1 MYLKNY
7 LIILT
12 AYTIC
17 AIMLM
22 FSKGQVVYGQEQDRI
37 TSEVNVEYIEQR
49 ASVQRVINYN
59 VIDSGFVVN
68 ATQQDIDALMRIVEA
83 EAGGEDRKG
92 KLLVANV
99 VINRVKN
106 KSFPNSIKE
115 VVYQKNENVTQFSP
129 VSNGRINQVCVSEE
143 TKEVVYSALR
153 GEDVSQGAL
162 FFMARKY
169 AEEAGVE
176 WFDNN
181 LKFLFSHGGHDF
193 YSK

>member
-12 AYTIC
+12 VNTIC
-17 AIMLM
+17 AMMLM
-22 FSKGQVVYGQEQDRI
+22 FSKSQIVYGQEQSKI
-37 TSEVNVEYIEQR
+37 INEVNIEQS
-49 ASVQRVINYN
+49 ASTQRIIPYN
-59 VIDSGFVVN
+59 VIDSGFIIN
-68 ATQQDIDALMRIVEA
+68 ATQQDIDVLMKIVEA
-83 EAGGEDRKG
+83 EAGGEDRTG

-106 KSFPNSIKE
+106 KSFPNSIKD

-162 FFMARKY
+162 FFLARKY
-169 AEEAGVE
+169 SDPSNVE

-181 LKFLFSHGGHDF
+181 LRFLFSHGGHDF
-193 YSK
+193 YME

>member
-1 MYLKNY
+1 MYIKNY

-12 AYTIC
+12 VNTIC

-22 FSKGQVVYGQEQDRI
+22 FSKGQVVYGHEPNEI
-37 TSEVNVEYIEQR
+37 VNEIEIEQR
-49 ASVQRVINYN
+49 ASVERIIQYN
-59 VIDSGFVVN
+59 VIDTGFIINV
-68 ATQQDIDALMRIVEA
+68 TQQDIDVLMKIVEA
-83 EAGGEDRKG
+83 EAGCEDRKG

-106 KSFPNSIKE
+106 KSFPNSVKE
-115 VVYQKNENVTQFSP
+115 VVYQKNEKVTQFSP
-129 VSNGRINQVCVSEE
+129 VSNGRINKVCISEE

-153 GEDVSQGAL
+153 GEDASKGAL
-162 FFMARKY
+162 FFMSRKY
-169 AEEAGVE
+169 ADPSNIE

-193 YSK
+193 YVK